1 MSIVI
6 FKDQAFDT
14 KKLVNITLK
23 SEHLNFLAKLK
34 RVDTA
39 KLVYVHSNAQDGAD
53 VPAYLDNK
61 YLAEVWEDNK
71 FTGNV
76 ILINEENADIELFE
90 E

>member
-39 KLVYVHSNAQDGAD
+39 KLVYVHSNTEDGAD

-76 ILINEENADIELFE
+76 ILINEENADIELYE
-90 E
+90 K

>member
-14 KKLVNITLK
+14 KKLVSITLK
-23 SEHLNFLAKLK
+23 SEHLKFLAKLK

-39 KLVYVHSNAQDGAD
+39 KLVYVHSNTDEGED
-53 VPAYLDNK
+53 MPAYLDNK

-90 E
+90 K